1 MKIGSYAIRYQ
12 YSKMKWDFSIGN
24 KKAAKAGLDNQEK
37 IWKVPVGANRFDNLI
52 LNLSESNFVKHI
64 MRRKSDDGM

>member
-1 MKIGSYAIRYQ
+1 MPLGIIIRR
-12 YSKMKWDFSIGN
+12 WDEILALEN
-24 KKAAKAGLDNQEK
+24 KKAAKAGLDNWEK